1 MMGDVRTI
9 VKYNESIICSY
20 QKLADVVLGYPD
32 FANELLSRLIEYEIY
47 TGALT
52 DIESLGGY
60 NPAEFAEILNAI
72 YQTGI
77 RWGANPTHLEEFHYH
92 VSDVGIYWY
101 EFASWV
107 ASNIVSTLNHLFS
120 RHYLGVEVNVTD
132 ITPRGAS
139 VRLRF
144 EA

>member
-1 MMGDVRTI
+1 MADVRTI
-9 VKYNESIICSY
+9 VKYDDKLLLAYKS
-20 QKLADVVLGYPD
+20 LADTVLHYPEL
-32 FANELLSRLIEYEIY
+32 AQELLSRLIEYEVY
-47 TGALT
+47 TGVLS

-77 RWGANPTHLEEFHYH
+77 RWGANPALLEEFHYH
-92 VSDVGIYWY
+92 VSDVGSEWY
-101 EFASWV
+101 YFAGWISDT
-107 ASNIVSTLNHLFS
+107 IVSTLNHYFA
-120 RHYLGVEVNVTD
+120 RHYLGVEINVTD

-139 VRLRF
+139 IRLRF